1 MKHPA
6 FSLLPA
12 LALALALCGRGALGA
27 EEAGQKNW
35 PADP

>member
-1 MKHPA
+1 MEYPV

-12 LALALALCGRGALGA
+12 LALALALHGHGALGA
-27 EEAGQKNW
+27 EADKKDW